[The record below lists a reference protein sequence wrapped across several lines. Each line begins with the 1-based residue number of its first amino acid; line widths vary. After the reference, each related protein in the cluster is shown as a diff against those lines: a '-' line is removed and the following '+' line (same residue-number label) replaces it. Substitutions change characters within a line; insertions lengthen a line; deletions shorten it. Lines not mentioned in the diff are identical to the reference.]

1 MSVVWPDAAAI
12 IRVAEPLIIAFES
25 FEPRP
30 YLCPAGKPTIGYGSL
45 KYPDG
50 RKVQLTDQPC
60 SELEARVWLL
70 YGERRTLADLQASGA
85 VMRPPSVNQ
94 AAAFLCLAYNVG
106 VGIHDGHKGDLADST
121 LLDHF
126 NRGDL
131 AGAAD
136 EFPKWSKAHVD
147 GELVTLPGLLRRR
160 EAEMALFLRPDAI
173 RDF

>member
-1 MSVVWPDAAAI
+1 MPIIWPEASAI
-12 IRVAEPLIIAFES
+12 IQVAEPLIIRFEG
-25 FEPRP
+25 FRPRP
-30 YLCPAGKPTIGYGSL
+30 YLCPAGKPSIGYGSI

-50 RKVQLTDQPC
+50 RKVTLDDPPC
-60 SELEARVWLL
+60 SQAEAEVYLL

-85 VMRPPSVNQ
+85 VTRPPNVNQ
-94 AAAFLCLAYNVG
+94 AAALLCLAYNVG

-136 EFPKWSKAHVD
+136 EFGKWDKAHVD
-147 GELVTLPGLLRRR
+147 GVVTVLPGLDTRRN
-160 EAEMALFLRPDAI
+160 AERDLFLLAA
-173 RDF
+173 